1 MQNRF
6 HNWSKSSGKL
16 PIQSN
21 SGTELSLANL
31 VDVTGEVEHLVGEA
45 PLIRDR
51 SALPLIRLALTLPT
65 ITSVSAL
72 PFLRFSVFKS
82 KKSISLS
89 QKQRQPSRPL
99 G

>member
-1 MQNRF
+1 MLKKHPKDKLSGVF
-6 HNWSKSSGKL
+6 LKSRLKSG
-16 PIQSN
+16 
-21 SGTELSLANL
+21 LADA

-51 SALPLIRLALTLPT
+51 SALPLIRLTLTPPT